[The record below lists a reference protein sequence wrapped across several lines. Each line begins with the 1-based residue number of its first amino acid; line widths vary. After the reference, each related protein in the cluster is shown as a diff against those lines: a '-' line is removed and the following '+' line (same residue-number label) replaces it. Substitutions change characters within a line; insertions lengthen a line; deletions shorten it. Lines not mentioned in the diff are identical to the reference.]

1 MAVQMTVD
9 TSWLADAKA
18 AEAAEATALAG
29 ATGVMASATAA
40 VPADEAAEAQ
50 AAEAGARAAAV
61 VQARAR
67 GERDRR
73 AVQARQREGSLPGQE
88 RQRQESLQQE
98 SDAKVA
104 VVRAEVQQLKE
115 ALQLP
120 LAGEPV
126 RA

>member
-1 MAVQMTVD
+1 M
-9 TSWLADAKA
+9 
-18 AEAAEATALAG
+18 
-29 ATGVMASATAA
+29 MASATAA

-88 RQRQESLQQE
+88 RQRQALQQE